1 MANNGKSITEAQVD
15 IDVAWQCIEYYAG
28 IAPTL
33 SGRLESWLINLTRW
47 LVSKNCIKW
56 KYLYIISKNGL
67 YILRPAYTAS
77 RRIFCLYQKRATG
90 SLCWHWSLELP
101 IPDSCLEV
109 SPSYGLWY
117 EKIALY
123 ICNLWPAFVAPYFSC
138 PPPPTFC
145 LLWKHPLLLGNAM
158 VFKPS
163 PMTPVTA
170 VVLAEI
176 YKEAGVPDGLFNVVQ
191 GGAETGGLLCHH
203 PMVAKVSFTGSVP
216 TGKKV

>member
-1 MANNGKSITEAQVD
+1 MEI
-15 IDVAWQCIEYYAG
+15 CI
-28 IAPTL
+28 
-33 SGRLESWLINLTRW
+33 
-47 LVSKNCIKW
+47 V
-56 KYLYIISKNGL
+56 YIISKNGL
-67 YILRPAYTAS
+67 YTLRPAYTAS

-123 ICNLWPAFVAPYFSC
+123 ICNLCHVP
-138 PPPPTFC
+138 FC

-170 VVLAEI
+170 VILAEI